1 MIVLYPWRRSGFV
14 CKSLVEW
21 MGTIMFD
28 FDKRQA
34 ETLLRLLERF
44 VAAFENSVNQPDA
57 VAQIK
62 VLTEKLKVSQEALN
76 KAGNEA
82 P

>member
-1 MIVLYPWRRSGFV
+1 M

>member
-1 MIVLYPWRRSGFV
+1 
-14 CKSLVEW
+14 
-21 MGTIMFD
+21 MFD

>member
-1 MIVLYPWRRSGFV
+1 
-14 CKSLVEW
+14 

>member
-1 MIVLYPWRRSGFV
+1 V